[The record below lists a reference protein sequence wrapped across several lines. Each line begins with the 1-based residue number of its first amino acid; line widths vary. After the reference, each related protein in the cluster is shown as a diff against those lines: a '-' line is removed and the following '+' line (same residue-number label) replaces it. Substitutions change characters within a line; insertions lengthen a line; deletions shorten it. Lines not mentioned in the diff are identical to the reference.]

1 MWWKVKRMMTS
12 LRKFGWLVLGS
23 VLLVLPTHA
32 QQDAKGAVNSFFALL
47 KGQKYTALYDYLPAE
62 MQQKMSREQ
71 LTNSLKRLSSFIN
84 IEKMDIGRVQQK
96 GDFAVVDT
104 TIYGKLARPM
114 KPTEGKADKQVQ
126 EGKVA
131 VQQYLFKE
139 NGHWKVATADNAAR
153 SYFLK
158 KHPEFKQGFQ
168 FSQPRFFLK
177 QNGQWK
183 ALN

>member
-1 MWWKVKRMMTS
+1 MMTS
-12 LRKFGWLVLGS
+12 LRKS
-23 VLLVLPTHA
+23 VLTILGLVIFALPSSA
-32 QQDAKGAVNSFFALL
+32 QPDAKGAVNSFFSLL
-47 KGQKYTALYDYLPAE
+47 KGQKYSALYDYLPAE

-71 LTNSLKRLSSFIN
+71 LTNSLKRLSSFIS

-104 TIYGKLARPM
+104 TIYGRLARPI
-114 KPTEGKADKQVQ
+114 KAGAGSADKQTQ

-139 NGHWKVATADNAAR
+139 NGHWKVVTADSSAR
-153 SYFLK
+153 NYFLK
-158 KHPEFKQGFQ
+158 KHPDFKQGFQ
-168 FSQPRFFLK
+168 FTPPRFFIK

-183 ALN
+183 ALG

>member
-1 MWWKVKRMMTS
+1 MKIS
-12 LRKFGWLVLGS
+12 FRKSGWL
-23 VLLVLPTHA
+23 LLCLCVWALPIFA
-32 QQDAKGAVNSFFALL
+32 QADAKGAVNSFFSLL
-47 KGQKYTALYDYLPAE
+47 KGQKYAALYDYLPAE
-62 MQQKMSREQ
+62 MQQKLSREQ

-84 IEKMDIGRVQQK
+84 IERMDIGRVQQK

-104 TIYGKLARPM
+104 TIYGKLARPI
-114 KPTEGKADKQVQ
+114 KPGEGNDGGKQVQ

-139 NGHWKVATADNAAR
+139 SGHWKVATADSAAR
-153 SYFLK
+153 NLFLK

-168 FSQPRFFLK
+168 FTQPRFFIK

-183 ALN
+183 AMN

>member
-1 MWWKVKRMMTS
+1 MTTTVQ
-12 LRKFGWLVLGS
+12 RS
-23 VLLVLPTHA
+23 VLTVLSLMILALPGFA
-32 QQDAKGAVNSFFALL
+32 QADAKSAVNSFFALL
-47 KGQKYTALYDYLPAE
+47 KGQKYAALYDYLPAE

-71 LTNSLKRLSSFIN
+71 LTNSLKRLSSFIS

-104 TIYGKLARPM
+104 TIFGKLARPV
-114 KPTEGKADKQVQ
+114 KPSEGSTDKQVQ

-139 NGHWKVATADNAAR
+139 NGHWKVATADSSAR
-153 SYFLK
+153 NYFLK
-158 KHPEFKQGFQ
+158 KHPEFKTGFQ
-168 FSQPRFFLK
+168 FTQPRFFIK

-183 ALN
+183 SFG

>member
-1 MWWKVKRMMTS
+1 MMTS
-12 LRKFGWLVLGS
+12 LRKLVLT
-23 VLLVLPTHA
+23 VLGLVVLALPSHA
-32 QQDAKGAVNSFFALL
+32 QAEAKSAVNSFFALL

-71 LTNSLKRLSSFIN
+71 LTNSLKRLSSFIS
-84 IEKMDIGRVQQK
+84 IEKMDIARVQQK

-104 TIYGKLARPM
+104 TIFGRLARPM
-114 KPTEGKADKQVQ
+114 NAPAKSGEGSTDKQVQ

-139 NGHWKVATADNAAR
+139 NGHWKVATADSSAR
-153 SYFLK
+153 NYFLK

-168 FSQPRFFLK
+168 FTQPRFFIK

-183 ALN
+183 AFS

>member
-1 MWWKVKRMMTS
+1 MTLS
-12 LRKFGWLVLGS
+12 S
-23 VLLVLPTHA
+23 HA
-32 QQDAKGAVNSFFALL
+32 QPDAKGAVNSFFALL
-47 KGQKYTALYDYLPAE
+47 KGQKYAALYEYLPAE

-71 LTNSLKRLSSFIN
+71 LTNSLKRLSSFIS

-104 TIYGKLARPM
+104 TIFGKLARPP
-114 KPTEGKADKQVQ
+114 KPTTQSGEGSADKQVQ

-139 NGHWKVATADNAAR
+139 NGHWKVATADSSAR
-153 SYFLK
+153 NYFLK

-168 FSQPRFFLK
+168 FTPPRFFIK

-183 ALN
+183 GMN

>member
-1 MWWKVKRMMTS
+1 MTS
-12 LRKFGWLVLGS
+12 LWKS
-23 VLLVLPTHA
+23 VLAVLCLVVLALPSQA
-32 QQDAKGAVNSFFALL
+32 QQDAKGAVTSFFSLL
-47 KGQKYTALYDYLPAE
+47 KGQKYAALYEYLPAE

-71 LTNSLKRLSSFIN
+71 LTNSLKRLSSFIS

-104 TIYGKLARPM
+104 TIFGKLARPL
-114 KPTEGKADKQVQ
+114 KSNESSPGKQMQ
-126 EGKVA
+126 EGKIA

-139 NGHWKVATADNAAR
+139 NGHWKVATADSSAR

-158 KHPEFKQGFQ
+158 KHPAFKAGFQ
-168 FSQPRFFLK
+168 FTQPRFFIK

-183 ALN
+183 ALG

>member
-1 MWWKVKRMMTS
+1 MPS
-12 LRKFGWLVLGS
+12 Y
-23 VLLVLPTHA
+23 A
-32 QQDAKGAVNSFFALL
+32 QQDAKGAVNSFFSLL
-47 KGQKYTALYDYLPAE
+47 KGQKYAALYDYLPAE

-84 IEKMDIGRVQQK
+84 IERMDIGRVQQK

-104 TIYGKLARPM
+104 TIYGKLTRSV
-114 KPTEGKADKQVQ
+114 KPSDGNTDKQVQ

-139 NGHWKVATADNAAR
+139 NGHWKVATADSSAR
-153 SYFLK
+153 NYFLK
-158 KHPEFKQGFQ
+158 KHPDFKQGFQ
-168 FSQPRFFLK
+168 FTQPRFFIK

-183 ALN
+183 AMN

>member
-1 MWWKVKRMMTS
+1 MMTS
-12 LRKFGWLVLGS
+12 LRKWISTALALMI
-23 VLLVLPTHA
+23 LALPSFA
-32 QQDAKGAVNSFFALL
+32 QQDAKGAVNSFFSLL
-47 KGQKYTALYDYLPAE
+47 KGQKYAALYDYLPAE

-71 LTNSLKRLSSFIN
+71 LTNSLKRLSSFIS

-104 TIYGKLARPM
+104 TIYGKLMRPS
-114 KPTEGKADKQVQ
+114 KSSEGSASKQPQ

-139 NGHWKVATADNAAR
+139 NGHWKVATADSSAR
-153 SYFLK
+153 NYFLK
-158 KHPEFKQGFQ
+158 KHPDFKQGFQ
-168 FSQPRFFLK
+168 FTQPRFFIK

-183 ALN
+183 ALG

>member
-1 MWWKVKRMMTS
+1 MKTS
-12 LRKFGWLVLGS
+12 LRKLVLT
-23 VLLVLPTHA
+23 VLGLVILALPSHA
-32 QQDAKGAVNSFFALL
+32 QSDAKNAVNSFFGLL
-47 KGQKYTALYDYLPAE
+47 KGQKYSALYDYLPAE

-71 LTNSLKRLSSFIN
+71 LTNSLKRLNSFIS

-104 TIYGKLARPM
+104 TIFGKLARPL
-114 KPTEGKADKQVQ
+114 KPSEGSTDKQVQ

-139 NGHWKVATADNAAR
+139 NGHWKVATADSSAR
-153 SYFLK
+153 NYFLK

-168 FSQPRFFLK
+168 FTQPQFFTK
-177 QNGQWK
+177 QNGRWK
-183 ALN
+183 AIN

>member
-1 MWWKVKRMMTS
+1 MMIS
-12 LRKFGWLVLGS
+12 LRKSVLVVLG
-23 VLLVLPTHA
+23 LVILALPSHA
-32 QQDAKGAVNSFFALL
+32 QPDAKGAVHSFFSLL
-47 KGQKYTALYDYLPAE
+47 KGQKYAALYEYLPAE

-71 LTNSLKRLSSFIN
+71 LTNSLKRLSSFIS

-104 TIYGKLARPM
+104 TIFGKLARPM
-114 KPTEGKADKQVQ
+114 KSGAGSADKQVQ

-139 NGHWKVATADNAAR
+139 NGHWKVATADSSAR

-158 KHPEFKQGFQ
+158 KHPEFKAGFQ
-168 FSQPRFFLK
+168 FTQPRFFIK

-183 ALN
+183 AMN

>member
-1 MWWKVKRMMTS
+1 MLTLFQKSVGIT
-12 LRKFGWLVLGS
+12 LGLVL
-23 VLLVLPTHA
+23 LLLPVQA
-32 QQDAKGAVNSFFALL
+32 QDAKGAVNSFFSLL
-47 KGQKYTALYDYLPAE
+47 KGQKYAALYDYLPAE

-71 LTNSLKRLSSFIN
+71 LTNSLKRLSSFIT

-114 KPTEGKADKQVQ
+114 KSNEGSTHKAPQ

-139 NGHWKVATADNAAR
+139 NGHWKVATADSSAR
-153 SYFLK
+153 NYFLK

-168 FSQPRFFLK
+168 FTQPRFFIK
-177 QNGQWK
+177 QDGQWK
-183 ALN
+183 AMN

>member
-1 MWWKVKRMMTS
+1 MMTS
-12 LRKFGWLVLGS
+12 LRKTVLTILG
-23 VLLVLPTHA
+23 LIILALPSQA
-32 QQDAKGAVNSFFALL
+32 QQDAKGAVTSFFSLL

-71 LTNSLKRLSSFIN
+71 LTNSLKRLSSFIS

-104 TIYGKLARPM
+104 TIFGKLARPT
-114 KPTEGKADKQVQ
+114 KSSEGVIDKQVQ

-139 NGHWKVATADNAAR
+139 NGHWKVASADGSAR

-158 KHPEFKQGFQ
+158 KHPEFKAGFQ
-168 FSQPRFFLK
+168 FTQPRFFIK

-183 ALN
+183 ALG